1 MAELSN
7 ESNIMRKP
15 SGADPKKRKGL
26 IIVNTGD
33 GKGKSTAAFGLAMR
47 AAGNKMNVFIM
58 QFMKGQ
64 WKAGERKAFEK
75 LAPYVEVIPMG
86 DGFTWDTENIEQ
98 DKATARKAFEIVKEK
113 LLSEKYQMVIFEE
126 INYVL
131 HYQFFPEDEFLELLK
146 NKPEKVHVVCTGR
159 NASDRLIEI
168 ADLVTEMKMIKHPFK
183 EQGIPAQK
191 GIEF

>member
-1 MAELSN
+1 
-7 ESNIMRKP
+7 MRKP
-15 SGADPKKRKGL
+15 TGADPKKRKGL

-47 AAGNKMNVFIM
+47 AAGNKMNVFIL

-64 WKAGERKAFEK
+64 WKAGERNSFEK
-75 LAPYVEVIPMG
+75 LAPYVEVVPMG

-113 LLSEKYQMVIFEE
+113 LNSGKYNMVIFEE

-131 HYQFFPEDEFLELLK
+131 DYKFLPEDEVLEVIK
-146 NKPEKVHVVCTGR
+146 NKPEMTHVVCTGR
-159 NASDRLIEI
+159 NASEKLIEM
-168 ADLVTEMKMIKHPFK
+168 ADLVTEMKMIKHPFAD
-183 EQGIPAQK
+183 QGIPAQK

>member
-1 MAELSN
+1 
-7 ESNIMRKP
+7 MRKP

-26 IIVNTGD
+26 IIVNTGE

-47 AAGNKMNVFIM
+47 AAGNKMNVYIM

-64 WKAGERKAFEK
+64 WKAGERKSFEK
-75 LAPYVEVIPMG
+75 LSPYVEFEAMG
-86 DGFTWDTENIEQ
+86 DGFTWDTNNVEQ
-98 DKATARKAFEIVKEK
+98 DKATARKAFEVAKEK
-113 LLSEKYQMVIFEE
+113 LLSGKYQMVIFEE

-131 HYQFFPEDEFLELLK
+131 HYQFLPETEFIDLLLK
-146 NKPEKVHVVCTGR
+146 KPESTHVVCTGR
-159 NASDRLIEI
+159 DASEKLIEI
-168 ADLVTEMKMIKHPFK
+168 ADLVTEMKMIKHPFE

>member
-1 MAELSN
+1 
-7 ESNIMRKP
+7 MRKQP
-15 SGADPKKRKGL
+15 KVDPKKRKGL

-58 QFMKGQ
+58 QFMKGP
-64 WKAGERKAFEK
+64 WKAGERKAFDS
-75 LAPYVEVIPMG
+75 LAPYVEVVPMG

-98 DKATARKAFEIVKEK
+98 DKATARKAFEVVKEK
-113 LLSEKYQMVIFEE
+113 LNSGKFEMVIFEE

-131 HYQFFPEDEFLELLK
+131 DYKFLPEDEVLETIK
-146 NKPEKVHVVCTGR
+146 NKPEMTHVVCTGR
-159 NASDRLIEI
+159 NASKKLIEM
-168 ADLVTEMKMIKHPFK
+168 ADLVTEMKMIKHPFS

>member
-1 MAELSN
+1 MKKQS
-7 ESNIMRKP
+7 P
-15 SGADPKKRKGL
+15 ADPRKRKGL
-26 IIVNTGD
+26 IIVNTVE
-33 GKGKSTAAFGLAMR
+33 GKGKSTAAFGLALR
-47 AAGNKMNVFIM
+47 AAGNKMKVFIM

-159 NASDRLIEI
+159 NASEKLIEM
-168 ADLVTEMKMIKHPFK
+168 ADLVTEMKMIKHPFQ